1 MSHSK
6 AKYEKYI
13 SPTAV
18 IGEGTMVF
26 PGATVLEATIGNGC
40 TIMPGAFVF
49 PGAVLG
55 DNVALWNG
63 ATVLPGAIVPAGTHV
78 KGVWGE

>member
-6 AKYEKYI
+6 AKYEK
-13 SPTAV
+13 AV

-40 TIMPGAFVF
+40 TIMPGAYVF